1 MIQTRIPV
9 EPFYDRDGI
18 TIYNADCRKLLPWL
32 EIDRV
37 VTDPPYGIS
46 FAGKRQGTDP
56 VNETPYDQYL
66 DSVENFAKI
75 VVPVIAL
82 SCQIAKTVATFCPVR
97 HIGMMPVPSDAGGIW
112 QENGK
117 GLSPFGFTSLHA
129 VLYYG
134 EDPKRQGRVG
144 GSWPT
149 GFRHDGKATVCKQ
162 HPCSKPVEWMRW
174 LINRLSNEGDVIADP
189 FMGAG
194 TTLLAAKLE
203 GRKAIGIEISKPYC
217 KAAVD
222 RLKQKTLW

>member
-9 EPFYDRDGI
+9 EPFYDQDGI

-174 LINRLSNEGDVIADP
+174 LINRLSNEGDVIADL